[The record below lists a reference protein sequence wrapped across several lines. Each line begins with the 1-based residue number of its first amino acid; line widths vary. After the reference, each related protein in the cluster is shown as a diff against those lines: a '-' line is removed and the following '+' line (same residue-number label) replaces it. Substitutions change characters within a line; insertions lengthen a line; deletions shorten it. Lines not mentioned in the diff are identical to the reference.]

1 MREYSAETA
10 REEMR
15 KEGRVKL
22 NLHFDAS
29 RYIIASVRF
38 MDLVYS
44 LPFLLITIISLLIL
58 YKTGTLS
65 TTTLVI
71 AFVPFVFSIALLS
84 MKDADR
90 KNINQWNKIFN
101 KINFVRR
108 ERTFHFTKEVNI
120 DLSQDIRTQLGI
132 FNISNG
138 CYETLDNRL
147 VKVLKVSSINLTL
160 MSPSDRER
168 VYEAYKAFLN
178 DIPREFFDM
187 QINEIVQPVDLKSY
201 LIELDQDINNEPD
214 YIKRLLQES
223 YRKKVYM
230 IQKSKNMVSRERY
243 VIISTKHDKK
253 GLEKIDRMAESLK
266 TQIQNMLRGRYKL
279 NVEILDNAGLENL
292 IYLAI
297 DYENAQTNSDMDSE
311 LNSFLTVSEKEFIS
325 MKEDWKEKAKYT
337 IY

>member
-1 MREYSAETA
+1 MREYSAEVA

-15 KEGRVKL
+15 KQGRVKL

-44 LPFLLITIISLLIL
+44 LPFLLITAIALLIL

-147 VKVLKVSSINLTL
+147 VKVLKVSSVNITL

-168 VYEAYKAFLN
+168 VFESYKNYLN
-178 DIPREFFDM
+178 DIPREFFDI
-187 QINEIVQPVDLKSY
+187 QTNEIVQPVDLKNY
-201 LIELDQDINNEPD
+201 LTEIDQAINNERD
-214 YIKRLLQES
+214 YIKRMLNQS
-223 YRKKVYM
+223 YRDKVYK
-230 IQKSKNMVSRERY
+230 IQKQKNMVSRERY
-243 VIISTKHDKK
+243 VILSTKNDKK
-253 GLEKIDRMAESLK
+253 GLAEIDRMAESLK

-279 NVEILDNAGLENL
+279 DVKILDNAGLEDL

-297 DYENAQTNSDMDSE
+297 DYENAQTNRDMDSE
-311 LNSFLTVSEKEFIS
+311 LSSFLTVSNKEYS
-325 MKEDWKEKAKYT
+325 NMKTDWKEKEQYT

>member
-1 MREYSAETA
+1 MREYSAEVA

-15 KEGRVKL
+15 KQGRVKL

-44 LPFLLITIISLLIL
+44 FPFLLITAIALLIL

-147 VKVLKVSSINLTL
+147 VKVLKVSSVNITL

-168 VYEAYKAFLN
+168 VFESYKNYLN
-178 DIPREFFDM
+178 DIPREFFDI
-187 QINEIVQPVDLKSY
+187 QTNEIVQPVDLKNY
-201 LIELDQDINNEPD
+201 LTEIDQAINNERD
-214 YIKRLLQES
+214 YIKRMLNQS
-223 YRKKVYM
+223 YRDKVYK
-230 IQKSKNMVSRERY
+230 IQKQKNMVSRERY
-243 VIISTKHDKK
+243 VILSTKNDKK
-253 GLEKIDRMAESLK
+253 GLAEIDRMAESLK

-279 NVEILDNAGLENL
+279 DVKILDNAGLEDL
-292 IYLAI
+292 IYLAV
-297 DYENAQTNSDMDSE
+297 DYENAQTNRDMDSE
-311 LNSFLTVSEKEFIS
+311 LSSFLTVSNKEYS
-325 MKEDWKEKAKYT
+325 KMKTDWKEKEQYT

>member
-1 MREYSAETA
+1 MREYNAEMA
-10 REEMR
+10 REQMK

-38 MDLVYS
+38 MDVVYS
-44 LPFLLITIISLLIL
+44 LPFLLITAISLLIL

-71 AFVPFVFSIALLS
+71 AFVPFVFAIALLT
-84 MKDADR
+84 MKDSDR
-90 KNINQWNKIFN
+90 KNINQWNKIFY

-138 CYETLDNRL
+138 CYETLDDRL
-147 VKVLKVSSINLTL
+147 VKVLKVSSVNISL

-168 VYEAYKAFLN
+168 VFESYKTFLN
-178 DIPREFFDM
+178 DIPREFFDI
-187 QINEIVQPVDLKSY
+187 QTSEIVQPVDLKNY
-201 LIELDQDINNEPD
+201 LMDIEQSINNERD
-214 YIKRLLQES
+214 YVKRLLQGS
-223 YRKKVYM
+223 YRDKIYK

-243 VIISTKHDKK
+243 VILSTKNDKK
-253 GLEKIDRMAESLK
+253 GLDKIDRMAESLK

-279 NVEILDNAGLENL
+279 NVELLDNAGLESL
-292 IYLAI
+292 MYLAI
-297 DYENAQTNSDMDSE
+297 DYENAQTNSDMNSD
-311 LNSFLTVSEKEFIS
+311 LNSFLTVSDKEFTS
-325 MKEDWKEKAKYT
+325 MKTDWKEKEKYT